1 MKTKSR
7 SNLPKMEQKEL
18 LKLRNNET
26 IVIKRAD
33 EGSAAVI
40 LSTCHY

>member
-7 SNLPKMEQKEL
+7 RTLPKMEQKEL
-18 LKLRNNET
+18 SKLRNNET

-33 EGSAAVI
+33 ERSAAVI
-40 LSTCHY
+40 LSTAHY